1 MDLFFGARGGVREIQ
16 QFDPVTFAVLAPA
29 LAPARLTGQAV
40 PTGLTGHLAADTYTI
55 NGVAMDA
62 LTATGPL
69 SANDLA
75 DWINNNSQPTGV
87 LATVQDG
94 ALVLERPTGNTTDD
108 IRVGLGSLGQ
118 PSDLTKIGFTPALH
132 VRGVAPD
139 DLLVFVTNRSGA
151 SGEVALSAQ
160 YATIGGDVK
169 QALRAS
175 PLAVRFTEN
184 NAYEIVDVQT
194 DTVLA
199 ERAFDPT
206 NPNATISYRG
216 LTLSFSSAPKK
227 GDLFTIDGNRDGIG
241 NNEAMLALT
250 ELEKKALM
258 PGGLT
263 ITEAY
268 IERVS
273 QVGNVARQAAISQ
286 QALTVVYEQA
296 REARDGV
303 SGVSLDQEAAEL
315 VRFQQAYQANAKVMQ
330 VASQLFDAIL
340 QVN

>member
-1 MDLFFGARGGVREIQ
+1 
-16 QFDPVTFAVLAPA
+16 
-29 LAPARLTGQAV
+29 
-40 PTGLTGHLAADTYTI
+40 
-55 NGVAMDA
+55 MDA
-62 LTATGPL
+62 LSTAGPL
-69 SANDLA
+69 TADDLA

-87 LATVQDG
+87 VASVQDG
-94 ALVLERPTGNTTDD
+94 ALVLERPAGNTTDD
-108 IRVGLGSLGQ
+108 IRVGLGSAGQ
-118 PSDLTKIGFTPALH
+118 PSDLAKLGLTPALH
-132 VRGVAPD
+132 VRGAAAD

-160 YATIGGDVK
+160 YATMGGDVK
-169 QALRAS
+169 QALRES
-175 PLAVRFTEN
+175 PLAVRFTQN
-184 NAYEIVDVQT
+184 DAYEIVDVKT

-206 NPNATISYRG
+206 NPNETIAYRG
-216 LTLSFSSAPKK
+216 LMLSFSSAPRK

-241 NNEAMLALT
+241 NNEAMLSLV
-250 ELEKKALM
+250 ELEKKTVM
-258 PGGLT
+258 PGSLT

-273 QVGNVARQAAISQ
+273 QVGNVARQAAISE